1 MIVSNEP
8 GYYEKNNFGI
18 RIENLIYVKKKKNK
32 KFFEN
37 LTMTPIDKNLIDKNI
52 LNEKEKR
59 WLNNYHK
66 KVFNNIKSFMNKFE
80 IIELKIACSAI

>member
-37 LTMTPIDKNLIDKNI
+37 LTMTPIDKNLIDKNM

-80 IIELKIACSAI
+80 IIELKKACSAI